1 MSKKVGQIIKARRE
15 HLNLSKSALAR
26 RLGCSPQN
34 IDSLENRKSIDFELA
49 EKMCEVLEFDL
60 FAAYRGAA
68 IGKVEDT
75 SALEAK
81 LQDIND
87 KYTLLLEKYTN
98 VLERFSTN
106 QLNSKE

>member
-1 MSKKVGQIIKARRE
+1 MKKKVGQIIKERRIQ
-15 HLNLSKSALAR
+15 LNLSKSALAR
-26 RLGCSPQN
+26 KLGCSPQN

-49 EKMCEVLEFDL
+49 EKMSEVLEFDL
-60 FAAYRGAA
+60 FAAYRGSP
-68 IGKVEDT
+68 IGQVVDT
-75 SALEAK
+75 EVLEAK

-106 QLNSKE
+106 QLNSKD